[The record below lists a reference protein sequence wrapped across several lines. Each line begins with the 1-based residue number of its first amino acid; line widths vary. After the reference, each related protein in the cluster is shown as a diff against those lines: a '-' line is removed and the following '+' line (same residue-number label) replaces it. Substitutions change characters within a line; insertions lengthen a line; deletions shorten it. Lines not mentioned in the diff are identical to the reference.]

1 MNSSNIEQKNLL
13 IVGGDSSI
21 AAKIFDWAKNS
32 SYHIVASSRN
42 LSNKSKTDDVLWLDL
57 DLCIQESTQH
67 FLDAVDGMQFDR
79 IFIFIGSLNKSKFLD
94 LSLVEIQN
102 YLTPLSSNLF
112 FVIQNLIKNLK
123 GIANIVAMSSRAAN
137 SQSFDPYY
145 AASKGSLESFLNS
158 ISRHLGAGQ
167 SVVNV
172 RSGLIVNST
181 MYQQMHVNERE
192 VHELNSKNTLLELND
207 FAREIWKLTPQATS
221 HLSGKTIEIG
231 PVY

>member
-1 MNSSNIEQKNLL
+1 MNSINLEPKSLL

-21 AAKIFDWAKNS
+21 ATKIIDRAKHD

-42 LSNKSKTDDVLWLDL
+42 LSNKSTTDDVLWLHL
-57 DLCIQESTQH
+57 DLCSEESINR
-67 FLDAVDGMQFDR
+67 FLDTVHGIQFDR
-79 IFIFIGSLNKSKFLD
+79 IYVFIGYLRKRNFVD
-94 LSLVEIQN
+94 LSLEEIQN
-102 YLTPLSSNLF
+102 YLLPLSSNLF
-112 FVIQNLIKNLK
+112 FVIQNLLKNLK
-123 GIANIVAMSSRAAN
+123 GYSNIVAMSSRAVN

-172 RSGLIVNST
+172 RSGLIVDST
-181 MYQQMHVNERE
+181 MYKQMHENERK
-192 VHELNSKNTLLELND
+192 VHKLSSKNSLLELDD
-207 FAREIWKLTPQATS
+207 FAGEIWKLTPQATS